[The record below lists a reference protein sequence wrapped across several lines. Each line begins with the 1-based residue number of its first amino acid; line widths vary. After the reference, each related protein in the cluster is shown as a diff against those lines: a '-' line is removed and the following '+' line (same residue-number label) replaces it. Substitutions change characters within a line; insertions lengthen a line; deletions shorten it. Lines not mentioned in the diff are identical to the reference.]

1 MRTLIFL
8 TVLVALPAG
17 ATEVYRWVDADGQ
30 AHYSDQWQPGAE
42 KVRIEQSPVYS
53 APPARPGA
61 KTAGSGQAAA
71 AGSRYDSLEIL
82 SPAQEEV
89 LWNIGGQVRVA
100 LQLTPALRTGD
111 VLRLFLDGESQEV
124 AAGSMSAEL
133 TDVPR
138 GVHTLKATVTNEAGK
153 TLIESDPTTFVVR
166 QTSIQNPQN
175 PVTRPPPT
183 PPPRPTPLPT
193 PR

>member
-1 MRTLIFL
+1 MRKLIFL
-8 TVLVALPAG
+8 AVLVAVPAG
-17 ATEVYRWVDADGQ
+17 ATEVYRWVDANGQ
-30 AHYSDQWQPGAE
+30 THYSDQWQPGAE

-53 APPARPGA
+53 APAARPGA
-61 KTAGSGQAAA
+61 KTTGSSQPAA
-71 AGSRYDSLEIL
+71 AGPRYDSLEIL

-111 VLRLFLDGESQEV
+111 VLRLFLDGEPQEV

-133 TDVPR
+133 TDVAR

-175 PVTRPPPT
+175 PLTRPI
-183 PPPRPTPLPT
+183 PT
-193 PR
+193 PRG